1 MNFKVISYL
10 AIIIFSFFL
19 FFLIQGYGSLNKLA
33 FQDDYSS
40 FLISDELRDMQI
52 DFNYL
57 NASEVMLSGKRF
69 FYDEQFKLAIKSFNF
84 LIDEYPDLIDSSV
97 HSFLA
102 ESYYELQSKFSSDVT
117 NHVEKALYLNPSDTR
132 ALSLQGLNYF
142 QQNNFE
148 EALKS
153 WSIALENSTNIK
165 EKESLIIA
173 MNLALKELKN

>member
-1 MNFKVISYL
+1 MNIKIINYF
-10 AIIIFSFFL
+10 AIIVFSFFI
-19 FFLIQGYGSLNKLA
+19 FFLIQGYGTLKKFS
-33 FQDDYSS
+33 FQDDYSA
-40 FLISDELRDMQI
+40 LLVSDVSLDLNV
-52 DFNYL
+52 DFKYL
-57 NASEVMLSGKRF
+57 NSSEVMLSGKRF
-69 FYDEQFKLAIKSFNF
+69 FYDEQFKLAIKSFNY
-84 LIDEYPDLIDSSV
+84 LIDEYPNLIDSSV

-102 ESYYELQSKFSSDVT
+102 ESYYESQGKFSRDVT

-153 WSIALENSTNIK
+153 WSIALENSNSNK

-173 MNLALKELKN
+173 MNLALKKLKN

>member
-19 FFLIQGYGSLNKLA
+19 FFLIQGYGSLKKFA
-33 FQDDYSS
+33 FQDDYSA

-69 FYDEQFKLAIKSFNF
+69 FYDEQFKLAIKSLNF
-84 LIDEYPDLIDSSV
+84 LIDEYSDLIDSSV

-102 ESYYELQSKFSSDVT
+102 ESHYE
-117 NHVEKALYLNPSDTR
+117 
-132 ALSLQGLNYF
+132 
-142 QQNNFE
+142 
-148 EALKS
+148 
-153 WSIALENSTNIK
+153 
-165 EKESLIIA
+165 
-173 MNLALKELKN
+173 

>member
-1 MNFKVISYL
+1 MNIKVISYF
-10 AIIIFSFFL
+10 AIITFSFVL
-19 FFLIQGYGSLNKLA
+19 FFLIQGYGSLKKFA
-33 FQDDYSS
+33 FQDDYSA

-102 ESYYELQSKFSSDVT
+102 ESYYETQGNFSLDVT
-117 NHVEKALYLNPSDTR
+117 NHVERALYLNPSDTR

-153 WSIALENSTNIK
+153 WSIALENSSNSK

-173 MNLALKELKN
+173 MNLALKKLKN

>member
-1 MNFKVISYL
+1 MIV
-10 AIIIFSFFL
+10 FSFFL
-19 FFLIQGYGSLNKLA
+19 FFLIQGYGSLKKLS
-33 FQDDYSS
+33 FQDDYSG
-40 FLISDELRDMQI
+40 FLVSDESSELQI
-52 DFNYL
+52 DFRFL
-57 NASEVMLSGKRF
+57 NSSEVMLSGKRF
-69 FYDEQFKLAIKSFNF
+69 FYDEKFKLAIKSFNF

-102 ESYYELQSKFSSDVT
+102 ESYYELQSKFSRNVT
-117 NHVEKALYLNPSDTR
+117 DHVEKALYLNPSDTR

-153 WSIALENSTNIK
+153 WSIALENSTNNK

-173 MNLALKELKN
+173 MNLALKELKK

>member
-1 MNFKVISYL
+1 MNIKVISYF

-19 FFLIQGYGSLNKLA
+19 FFLIQGYGSLKKLS
-33 FQDDYSS
+33 FQDDYFG
-40 FLISDELRDMQI
+40 FLVSDEPSDLQI
-52 DFNYL
+52 DFKFMNS
-57 NASEVMLSGKRF
+57 SEVMLSGKRF
-69 FYDEQFKLAIKSFNF
+69 FYDEKFELAIKSFNF

-102 ESYYELQSKFSSDVT
+102 ESYYESQGKFSLDV
-117 NHVEKALYLNPSDTR
+117 NGHVEKALYLNPSDTR

-153 WSIALENSTNIK
+153 WSIALENSNNNK

-173 MNLALKELKN
+173 MNLALKKLKN

>member
-10 AIIIFSFFL
+10 TIIIFSFFL
-19 FFLIQGYGSLNKLA
+19 FFLIQGYASLKKFA
-33 FQDDYSS
+33 FQDDYSA
-40 FLISDELRDMQI
+40 FLISDEQRDMQI
-52 DFNYL
+52 DFYYL

-84 LIDEYPDLIDSSV
+84 LIDEYPDLIDSNV

-148 EALKS
+148 EALRS
-153 WSIALENSTNIK
+153 WSIALENSNNIK

-173 MNLALKELKN
+173 MNLALKELKK

>member
-19 FFLIQGYGSLNKLA
+19 FFLVQGYGSLNKFA
-33 FQDDYSS
+33 FQDDYSA
-40 FLISDELRDMQI
+40 FLISDEQRDMQI
-52 DFNYL
+52 DFNFL
-57 NASEVMLSGKRF
+57 NSSEVMLSGKRF

-84 LIDEYPDLIDSSV
+84 LIDQYPDLIDSSV

-102 ESYYELQSKFSSDVT
+102 ESYYELQSKFTSDVT

-153 WSIALENSTNIK
+153 WSIALENSTNNK

>member
-19 FFLIQGYGSLNKLA
+19 FFLIQGYGSLNKFA
-33 FQDDYSS
+33 FQDDYSA
-40 FLISDELRDMQI
+40 FLILDEQHDMQI
-52 DFNYL
+52 DYNYL

-102 ESYYELQSKFSSDVT
+102 ESYYELQSNFSSDVT

-153 WSIALENSTNIK
+153 WSIALENSINNK